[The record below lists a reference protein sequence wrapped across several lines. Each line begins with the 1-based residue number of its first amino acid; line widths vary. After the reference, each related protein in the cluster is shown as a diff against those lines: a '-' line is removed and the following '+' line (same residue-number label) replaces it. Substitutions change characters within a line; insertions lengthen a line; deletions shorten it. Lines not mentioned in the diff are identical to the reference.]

1 MSAITAS
8 AANAQKSIQVEVAI
22 ASDILEKV
30 FIEIQGA
37 ASRIDRPLVIAAFS
51 HALEALAA
59 IQKPAAIIDLRG
71 NLELAQRATSTVHAT
86 LIAQKQP
93 SLDVLAV
100 DVNNVT
106 NALAECLQQL
116 DTHIGTLPLLRES
129 TKTVERR
136 PLPIFRASL
145 GAAALVDIDRPPIV
159 ALAKLVVSEEDLIE
173 VEEIGVGGEK
183 NEFLTN
189 DTKKNASLPAPMADP
204 DGVGASGET
213 AMLRRLARE
222 LMEEVGTLGGLC
234 SPFIARAWSRGI
246 VNFEER
252 LLAAF
257 DALVALTRPI
267 VSIDGVEMQFDVLG
281 ELLVYSSATDIPD
294 PARAFA
300 RTFVLSCVE
309 GEDCVR
315 AALVFMRQAHSA
327 TYPAHRDAF
336 IFGSN
341 PLIGPAMHRL
351 CDDGSGPLVR
361 VALDVLTAR
370 REATIPV
377 LVPLFEHPDA
387 GVRLRAVRCL
397 GVCGERNAALS
408 ILAHV
413 ISDETDSRIVAA
425 AMRALVRRGEP
436 YGLESA
442 RRVLREN
449 RTEHEELHSDARL
462 ELLSLLGIAGNASDG
477 SVLRAALGYRPRE
490 AEALGWHGSADHVE
504 PLLAALQ
511 AAESTPG
518 KTLFCAG
525 IARALARITG
535 ADIRD
540 ATGNPR
546 SDSSAWKA
554 YWAENRTRFAQPLRY
569 RFGRPYLPSTSL
581 DELETDGVATADREA
596 CVVEI
601 DAITAGDAALD
612 LRTWT
617 SKWQASVNRL
627 RSLWADDPRHAD
639 GSSFSPGEWVSSR
652 WLRRGVL

>member
-1 MSAITAS
+1 MSAMMAS
-8 AANAQKSIQVEVAI
+8 AVNAQEFVQVEVAI

-30 FIEIQGA
+30 FVEIQGS

-59 IQKPAAIIDLRG
+59 LQKSAAMDHLRAKV
-71 NLELAQRATSTVHAT
+71 EMAHRATLNVHAT
-86 LIAQKQP
+86 LTAQKQP
-93 SLDVLAV
+93 TLDVLAA
-100 DVNNVT
+100 DVNIVT
-106 NALAECLQQL
+106 DALAQCLQQL
-116 DTHIGTLPLLRES
+116 DTHFGIPKFLRES
-129 TKTVERR
+129 SKTAERQ

-159 ALAKLVVSEEDLIE
+159 ALAKLLVSEEDLFE
-173 VEEIGVGGEK
+173 VEEIGADVEK
-183 NEFLTN
+183 NEFRAN
-189 DTKKNASLPAPMADP
+189 GTKKVASLPSPMSTP
-204 DGVGASGET
+204 DCVGAPGET

-234 SPFIARAWSRGI
+234 SPCIARAWSRGI
-246 VNFEER
+246 VAFEDR

-257 DALVALTRPI
+257 DALVALSRPI
-267 VSIDGVEMQFDVLG
+267 VSIDGAELHFDVLG
-281 ELLVYSSATDIPD
+281 ELLAYSSDTDIPD
-294 PARAFA
+294 PVRAFA

-327 TYPAHRDAF
+327 TYPAHRDALML
-336 IFGSN
+336 GSN
-341 PLIGPAMHRL
+341 PLIGSAMHRL
-351 CDDGSGPLVR
+351 CEDGSGPLVR
-361 VALDVLTAR
+361 VALDVLNAR

-397 GVCGERNAALS
+397 AVCGERNAAIS
-408 ILAHV
+408 MLAHV
-413 ISDETDSRIVAA
+413 VFDETDSRIVAA

-442 RRVLREN
+442 RRVLRDN
-449 RTEHEELHSDARL
+449 RIEHEELHSDARL
-462 ELLSLLGIAGNASDG
+462 ELLGLLGIAGNASDG
-477 SVLRAALGYRPRE
+477 PTLQAALAYRPRE

-525 IARALARITG
+525 ITRALVRITG
-535 ADIRD
+535 AELLD
-540 ATGNPR
+540 AMGNPR
-546 SDSSAWKA
+546 LDSSAWKA
-554 YWAENRTRFAQPLRY
+554 WWAQNQTRFTSALRY
-569 RFGRPYLPSTSL
+569 RFGRPYLPSATL
-581 DELETDGVATADREA
+581 DEIGTEGVTTADRES

-627 RSLWADDPRHAD
+627 QSAWADEPRHAD